1 MKKGV
6 KALAL
11 ALAVAG
17 LAGGSSITTASA
29 KQWHHPSVG
38 DGMTQTRKTYY
49 THSAATL
56 ESEITYKES
65 TFHRVA
71 SAKNKK
77 LRVYNSEYLRSYS
90 VTTSIN
96 KFDSK
101 AQITVKLPNGKM
113 AKYRYVIG
121 GNGTNLK
128 YGLIN
133 GWLFSGYL
141 TPKSSPK
148 KVHHV
153 KVDKTTHAIP
163 KVLKKSVSNTNVNG
177 FKHVN
182 DLRLALLKA
191 NKQISVHSNYYNAKN
206 SLYYAKHDLNDY
218 VALYND
224 IAYHGAKHDTQSWI
238 DGVLKST
245 NELLDY
251 KAWNAKYAAY

>member
-29 KQWHHPSVG
+29 KQWHHPSIG

-77 LRVYNSEYLRSYS
+77 LRVYNSKYLRSYS
-90 VTTSIN
+90 VTTSIRA
-96 KFDSK
+96 FDSK
-101 AQITVKLPNGKM
+101 AEVTVKLPNGKM

-121 GNGTNLK
+121 GNGTNRK
-128 YGLIN
+128 YGLID
-133 GWLFSGYL
+133 GWLFAGYL

-153 KVDKTTHAIP
+153 KVDKTSYAIP

-177 FKHVN
+177 FKHLN
-182 DLRLALLKA
+182 DIRLALLKA
-191 NKQISVHSNYYNAKN
+191 NEQVSLHPGYYNQKN
-206 SLYYAKHDLNDY
+206 SLYYAQHDLNDY

-224 IAYHGAKHDTQSWI
+224 IAYHGGKHDNQAYV
-238 DGVLKST
+238 DDLLKDV
-245 NELLDY
+245 NEIINY
-251 KAWNAKYAAY
+251 KSWNAKYAAF